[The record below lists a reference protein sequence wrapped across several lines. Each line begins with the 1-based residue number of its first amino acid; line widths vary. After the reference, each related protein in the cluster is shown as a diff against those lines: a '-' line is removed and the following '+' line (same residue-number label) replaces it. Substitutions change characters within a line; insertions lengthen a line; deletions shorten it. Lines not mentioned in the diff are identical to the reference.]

1 MSPPNGKTL
10 VVRLS
15 GWLTLLSFALY
26 LANILQGKARVAL
39 DWQPLFRFGD
49 VTEFL
54 LLLLT
59 ATGFTVT
66 ILVRE
71 ARSENQSHV
80 HSPEEQSQ

>member
-10 VVRLS
+10 AARIS
-15 GWLTLLSFALY
+15 GWLTLLSFTLY
-26 LANILQGKARVAL
+26 LANILQGKARGAF

-59 ATGFTVT
+59 AIGFAVT

-71 ARSENQSHV
+71 ARSENRV
-80 HSPEEQSQ
+80 HPPEE